1 MASVLKLAGRGV
13 TSGATVDWTNPNNI
27 TSSNNVYA
35 TALLSA
41 GADTIRVSDF
51 LRADQFAF
59 DIPAIATIDGIVC
72 SVERKA
78 SAASAIRD
86 YAVQMLKNGS
96 VPVGSSDKKDLAVYW
111 SITEGTVSYGSPT
124 DLWNATWTPS
134 DINNSTTGF
143 TIRCDYIPGYSSAT
157 ASVDA
162 MSMTVHYTVDG
173 IKFGSTSISRAYY
186 GSTEIKAVYYGSTQ
200 IA

>member
-1 MASVLKLAGRGV
+1 MASSTNAAGRGI
-13 TSGATVDWTNPNNI
+13 TSGPTVDWVNPNNI

-35 TALLSA
+35 TAGLTTGS
-41 GADTIRVSDF
+41 DVIRVSDY

-59 DIPAIATIDGIVC
+59 SIPALATINGIVC

-96 VPVGSSDKKDLAVYW
+96 IPAGSNDKKNTAVYW
-111 SITEGTVSYGSPT
+111 STTEGTVSYGSPT
-124 DLWNATWTPS
+124 DLWGASWTPT

-143 TIRCDYIPGYSSAT
+143 AIRCDYIPAYSSAT
-157 ASVDA
+157 AYVDY
-162 MSMTVHYTVDG
+162 MSMTVYYTVDG
-173 IKFGSTSISRAYY
+173 LSFGSTSVAKVYF
-186 GSTEIKAVYYGSTQ
+186 GSTEIQAIFYGSTQ
-200 IA
+200 VS